1 MNDTALPGLL
11 ANHLPEPVVIPVA
24 GTLLQGTLTL
34 PPSPSGIVLFAH
46 GSGSS
51 RFSARNRR
59 VANTLVAANIGT
71 LLFDL
76 LSDHE
81 EAERENVFDVELL
94 AGRLQQATEWIA
106 ARPAT
111 ADLPVGYFGASTGAA
126 AALVAAA
133 GDARVHAVVS
143 RGGRPDLAGDFLPDV
158 TAPTLLIVGGADLQ
172 VLELN
177 RAALERLR
185 GIKRLEV
192 VPGATHLFEEP
203 GALDA
208 VASLARLWF
217 LEHLG
222 RTTPAGNRLE
232 AVR

>member
-1 MNDTALPGLL
+1 MSDRVRPEAFH
-11 ANHLPEPVVIPVA
+11 NHLPEPVIIPAA
-24 GTLLQGTLTL
+24 GILLRGTLTL
-34 PPSPSGIVLFAH
+34 PPDPVGIVMFAH

-51 RFSARNRR
+51 RLSPRNQF
-59 VANTLVAANIGT
+59 VANTLVSANLGT

-76 LSDHE
+76 LSE
-81 EAERENVFDVELL
+81 EEESERANVFDVELL
-94 AGRLQQATEWIA
+94 AGRLRHATDWIA

-111 ADLPVGYFGASTGAA
+111 ANLPIGYFGASTGAA

-133 GDARVHAVVS
+133 KDQRVRAIVS

-158 TAPTLLIVGGADLQ
+158 TAATLLIVGAADLA
-172 VLELN
+172 VLALN
-177 RAALERLR
+177 RAAYERLG

-203 GALDA
+203 GALEA
-208 VASLARLWF
+208 VAALARLWF
-217 LEHLG
+217 LDQLG
-222 RTTPAGNRLE
+222 RTTVVGTRVE

>member
-1 MNDTALPGLL
+1 MSHSTPLGLL
-11 ANHLPEPVVIPVA
+11 ANHLPEPVVIPAA
-24 GTLLQGTLTL
+24 GMQLQGTLTL
-34 PPSPSGIVLFAH
+34 PPYPLGVVLFAH

-76 LSDHE
+76 LSDRE
-81 EAERENVFDVELL
+81 ETERANVFDVELL
-94 AGRLQQATEWIA
+94 AGRLQQATDWIA

-111 ADLPVGYFGASTGAA
+111 AGLPVGYFGASTGAA
-126 AALVAAA
+126 AALVASA
-133 GDARVHAVVS
+133 GDPRVHAVVS
-143 RGGRPDLAGDFLPDV
+143 RGGRPDLAADFLPDV
-158 TAPTLLIVGGADLQ
+158 TAPTLLIVGGADLR

-177 RAALERLR
+177 RAAFAQLG
-185 GIKRLEV
+185 GIKRLEI

-203 GALDA
+203 GALDT
-208 VASLARLWF
+208 VAALARLWF
-217 LEHLG
+217 EQHLG
-222 RTTPAGNRLE
+222 HTSPTGTRME